1 MPKFQGYI
9 INIYLP
15 FEGFSIKKGEKL
27 FSFYS
32 PDILRI
38 KNEFLITKDS
48 IAIEK
53 LKFLNLKIEDIFDD
67 SIIFRSP
74 ISGKISKI
82 YLKNGDKFNE
92 GDIILEI
99 VDNSQVLFVGDLR
112 KSEANEIKIG
122 DIIQIKNK
130 NGYIREILPSSDGNF
145 IKVLA
150 IFENDGEFFENNYEV
165 GKILKPVKGIIIP
178 KDAVIRTGNKD
189 IVYLYENGNF
199 KTFEIQIITDV
210 KDGYLVK
217 NLNNGQII
225 VNKGVFLIDADA
237 KIK

>member
-1 MPKFQGYI
+1 LKEELFNFPKIKFIKLFQNFKVI
-9 INIYLP
+9 LLT
-15 FEGFSIKKGEKL
+15 SICHLKENTSKKGEKL

-67 SIIFRSP
+67 SVIFRSP
-74 ISGKISKI
+74 IK
-82 YLKNGDKFNE
+82 
-92 GDIILEI
+92 GDIIMEI
-99 VDNSQVLFVGDLR
+99 VDNNQVLFIGDLR

-122 DIIQIKNK
+122 DIIQAKNK
-130 NGYIREILPSSDGNF
+130 KGYIREILPSSDGNF

-150 IFENDGEFFENNYEV
+150 VFDNDEEFFENNYEI
-165 GKILKPVKGIIIP
+165 GKILKPIKGIIIP

-199 KTFEIQIITDV
+199 KKMDIW
-210 KDGYLVK
+210 
-217 NLNNGQII
+217 
-225 VNKGVFLIDADA
+225 
-237 KIK
+237 